1 MTGEQRGLGTFW
13 EPSHQKGENTAMVPS
28 SNDINVRK
36 KVSRGE
42 RRRSRTVIITE
53 LGESSEEMEREKMK
67 RERGGRESSREMER
81 KNMKRERGERERAVE
96 RWREKR

>member
-1 MTGEQRGLGTFW
+1 
-13 EPSHQKGENTAMVPS
+13 
-28 SNDINVRK
+28 
-36 KVSRGE
+36 
-42 RRRSRTVIITE
+42 
-53 LGESSEEMEREKMK
+53 MEREKMK